1 MKIALVTDTHFGA
14 RSDNLAFDAYFEKFY
29 TECFFPYLEKEG
41 IKTIYKAYLA
51 DAENFLK
58 KNELKK

>member
-41 IKTIYKAYLA
+41 IKT
-51 DAENFLK
+51 FF
-58 KNELKK
+58 NEGKRRYISHSV

>member
-1 MKIALVTDTHFGA
+1 MKVALVTDTHFGA

-41 IKTIYKAYLA
+41 IKTICLSLIHISEPTRPY
-51 DAENFLK
+51 
-58 KNELKK
+58 